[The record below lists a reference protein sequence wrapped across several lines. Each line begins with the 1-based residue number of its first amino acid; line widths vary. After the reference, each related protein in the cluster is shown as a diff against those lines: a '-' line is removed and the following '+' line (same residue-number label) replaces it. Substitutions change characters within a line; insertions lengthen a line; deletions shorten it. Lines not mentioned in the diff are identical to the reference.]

1 MQCDT
6 WLHIVVGLNGLL
18 RQFLKTHPS
27 MTTTLALIQYPLLY
41 RVADNTKVNLTFKRY
56 LEVCFTPCTCGIL
69 LRQLHHLH
77 GLHGLVGFAYA
88 CVLSVNVR
96 GSLVFVIAWTLVFVY
111 RRTGD
116 ITMTAKYCAFIRSV

>member
-6 WLHIVVGLNGLL
+6 WLHIVVGLNELL
-18 RQFLKTHPS
+18 RQLLKTHPS
-27 MTTTLALIQYPLLY
+27 MTTTLALIQYLLLY

-56 LEVCFTPCTCGIL
+56 LEFCFTPTCRGL

-77 GLHGLVGFAYA
+77 GLHGLVGFTYA
-88 CVLSVNVR
+88 CVLPVSV
-96 GSLVFVIAWTLVFVY
+96 GWSLVFVIAWTLVCVH

-116 ITMTAKYCAFIRSV
+116 ITMTAKYCTFIRSV